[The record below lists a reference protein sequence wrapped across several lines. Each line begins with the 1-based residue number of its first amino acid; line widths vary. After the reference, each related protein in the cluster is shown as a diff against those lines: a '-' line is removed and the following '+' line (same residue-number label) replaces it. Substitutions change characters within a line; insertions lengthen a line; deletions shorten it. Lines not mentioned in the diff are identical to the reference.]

1 MAADE
6 ILLHIKDSYYFEVPK
21 WLWKRDHESHSDF
34 PDVWVKL
41 DSNFQTWQAHEVY
54 HRLEEEGA
62 KGLPSEGAFLEEYE
76 HWLHMPGNHGKPVKR
91 FLNHKAAENLT
102 LGGDE
107 LEWAILGE
115 EIADDYTVA
124 QYKELPAD
132 HQHVSWAPTKVDG
145 YNHALSGKI
154 LIPQPFGG
162 ELRNLYQKEAGFAI
176 SKFMVIELFVAVII
190 SVVFIAYAKR
200 VSKGQLPKG
209 WFWNLIDVFIVFLR
223 QDVAKA
229 NIHHGADKFVPILWT
244 LFFFIL
250 GCNLFGLIPWMGSP
264 TGSISVTVT
273 LALAVLFIGM
283 GAGAKEFGT
292 LGVWLNLV
300 PSMEL
305 PLVISIVIKPMMF
318 VIELLGLLIK
328 HAVLGI
334 RLLANMVAGHVVL
347 LAIMG
352 LAVQIQTAVGVPSAV
367 AWPIVG
373 VILVGSVLLSCLE
386 LFVAFLQAYVFALLT
401 ALFINSETHSH

>member
-21 WLWKRDHESHSDF
+21 WLWKHDHKSHSEF

-41 DSNFQTWQAHEVY
+41 DPGFQSWQAHEVY
-54 HRLEEEGA
+54 HRLEEDGTA
-62 KGLPSEGAFLEEYE
+62 GLPSEADFIHDYE
-76 HWLHMPGNHGKPVKR
+76 HWLHEPGNHGKPISR
-91 FLNHKAAENLT
+91 FLTHKVDESLT
-102 LGGDE
+102 SGGDTLVWAE
-107 LEWAILGE
+107 RGLEVAE
-115 EIADDYTVA
+115 EYTVA
-124 QYKELPAD
+124 DYKALPAD
-132 HQHVSWAPTKVDG
+132 HQQVSWEPTKIDG
-145 YNHALSGKI
+145 YNNALSGKI

-176 SKFMVIELFVAVII
+176 SKFMVIEFFVAVII
-190 SVVFIAYAKR
+190 SAVFIAYARR
-200 VSKGQLPKG
+200 VSQGQLPKG
-209 WFWNLIDVFIVFLR
+209 WFWNLVDVFITFLR
-223 QDVAKA
+223 KDVAKA
-229 NIHHGADKFVPILWT
+229 NIHHGADHFVPIIWT

-273 LALAVLFIGM
+273 LAVAVLFIGM
-283 GAGAKEFGT
+283 AAGARTFGVV
-292 LGVWLNLV
+292 GVWLNLV
-300 PSMEL
+300 PGMEL
-305 PLVISIVIKPMMF
+305 PTVIAIIIKPMMF

-367 AWPIVG
+367 AWPVVL
-373 VILVGSVLLSCLE
+373 VILLGSVLLSCLE

>member
-21 WLWKRDHESHSDF
+21 WLWKHDHESHSDF

-41 DSNFQTWQAHEVY
+41 DPGFQTWQAHEVY
-54 HRLEEEGA
+54 HRLEADGA
-62 KGLPSEGAFLEEYE
+62 KGLPSEDAFILEYE
-76 HWLHMPGNHGKPVKR
+76 HWLHEPGNHGKPIKR
-91 FLNHKAAENLT
+91 FLNSKAEESLT
-102 LGGDE
+102 EGGDV
-107 LEWAILGE
+107 LEWAIMGE
-115 EIADDYTVA
+115 EVADEYTVA
-124 QYKELPAD
+124 EYKKLPAD
-132 HQHVSWAPTKVDG
+132 HEHVNWAPSKIDG

-154 LIPQPFGG
+154 LIPQPLGG

-176 SKFMVIELFVAVII
+176 SKFMVIEFFVAVII
-190 SVVFIAYAKR
+190 SVVFIAYARR
-200 VSKGQLPKG
+200 VSQGQLPKG
-209 WFWNLIDVFIVFLR
+209 WFWNLIDVFITFLR
-223 QDVAKA
+223 KDVAKA

-283 GAGAKEFGT
+283 GAGAKEFGA

-300 PSMEL
+300 PGMEL
-305 PLVISIVIKPMMF
+305 PTVIAIIIKPMMF

-367 AWPIVG
+367 AWPVVL

>member
-21 WLWKRDHESHSDF
+21 WLWKHDHESHSDF

-41 DSNFQTWQAHEVY
+41 DPGFQTWQAHEVY
-54 HRLEEEGA
+54 HRLEEEGVA
-62 KGLPSEGAFLEEYE
+62 GLPSEADYIHAYE
-76 HWLHMPGNHGKPVKR
+76 HWLHEPGNHGKPVKR
-91 FLNHKAAENLT
+91 FLNDLAEEHEA
-102 LGGDE
+102 GGDV

-115 EIADDYTVA
+115 EVVDEYTVA
-124 QYKELPAD
+124 QYKALPAD
-132 HQHVSWAPTKVDG
+132 HQHVSWAPTKIDG

-176 SKFMVIELFVAVII
+176 SKFMVIEFLVAVII

-200 VSKGQLPKG
+200 VSQGQLPKG
-209 WFWNLIDVFIVFLR
+209 WFWNLIDVFITFLR
-223 QDVAKA
+223 KDVGKA

-283 GAGAKEFGT
+283 GAGAQEFGAV
-292 LGVWLNLV
+292 GVWLNLV
-300 PSMEL
+300 PGMEL
-305 PLVISIVIKPMMF
+305 PTVIAIIIKPMMF
-318 VIELLGLLIK
+318 IIELLGLLIK

-367 AWPIVG
+367 AWPVVL